1 MEKHFPLGKG
11 LLKRYQLWNTNT
23 GWISK
28 GQWQWIQGSCLGEL
42 MWLVKFLRWGD
53 TRWLRDVGALG
64 TSHVCTGFAFFFLIS
79 FWWEVK
85 GLDDASF
92 LLVFSFFFFF
102 LKGCHYLYALKISY
116 FIIYSLLRIEFSLWL
131 LHPSQSA
138 KLVLLSSLESL
149 VGKWSTWNV
158 SSHLTSL
165 WKLIQK

>member
-64 TSHVCTGFAFFFLIS
+64 TSHVCTGFAFFFCH
-79 FWWEVK
+79 
-85 GLDDASF
+85 F
-92 LLVFSFFFFF
+92 LLVRSGGVGWCFIFVVFFLFFF